1 MKMKTTILFITLIF
15 LSSSGFSKVLDS
27 AKNSLRPGDRLTEQR
42 IVFQDFLKS
51 DKNIKEG
58 TVQYTEAFVIPT
70 NNNKEA
76 KEGAMSELD
85 KGYYNLLGSNCA
97 ETVQKALEG
106 AGLDAGRLPKSIY
119 PFPYSIQG
127 VIMTP
132 NIMIFEKVPAFIY
145 LRIKNNNEGSTIK
158 PNIKDENKR

>member
-1 MKMKTTILFITLIF
+1 MKTTILFITLIF

-76 KEGAMSELD
+76 EEGAMSELD

-106 AGLDAGRLPKSIY
+106 AGLDAGRLPKWGTSLG
-119 PFPYSIQG
+119 YSMPGGIG
-127 VIMTP
+127 ITSTLLV
-132 NIMIFEKVPAFIY
+132 EKAPIFIY
-145 LRIKNNNEGSTIK
+145 YRIRRGNQGTTIK
-158 PNIKDENKR
+158 TNK

>member
-58 TVQYTEAFVIPT
+58 TVQYTEAFVIPKT
-70 NNNKEA
+70 ITKR
-76 KEGAMSELD
+76 
-85 KGYYNLLGSNCA
+85 
-97 ETVQKALEG
+97 QK
-106 AGLDAGRLPKSIY
+106 
-119 PFPYSIQG
+119 
-127 VIMTP
+127 
-132 NIMIFEKVPAFIY
+132 KVRC
-145 LRIKNNNEGSTIK
+145 LN
-158 PNIKDENKR
+158 